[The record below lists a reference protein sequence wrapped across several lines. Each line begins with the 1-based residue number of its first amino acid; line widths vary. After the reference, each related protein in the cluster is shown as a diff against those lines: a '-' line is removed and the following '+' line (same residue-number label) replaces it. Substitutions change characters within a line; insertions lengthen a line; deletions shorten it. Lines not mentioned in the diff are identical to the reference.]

1 MKKSD
6 IYICGF
12 MYAFS
17 FFFLYLTQSF
27 PLGARHYPHFV
38 IGLLLILTSVRVGQ
52 MVRDYRREK
61 TSENDMSVLFDGFMP
76 KQFWTMFAAFI
87 LYFVM
92 MYLVGFYPASLVYL
106 LFCLKFFK
114 IRPLYILLVLAGM
127 VVLVFGT
134 FDLFLNVP
142 LPMGMLI
149 EDLL

>member
-38 IGLLLILTSVRVGQ
+38 IGLLLLLTTVRVGQ

-61 TSENDMSVLFDGFMP
+61 ASENDMPVLFDGFMP

-92 MYLVGFYPASLVYL
+92 MYLVGFYSASLVLPALLSEILQDPSALHSAGPRRYGGAGIRYL
-106 LFCLKFFK
+106 
-114 IRPLYILLVLAGM
+114 
-127 VVLVFGT
+127 
-134 FDLFLNVP
+134 
-142 LPMGMLI
+142 
-149 EDLL
+149 

>member
-52 MVRDYRREK
+52 MVRD
-61 TSENDMSVLFDGFMP
+61 
-76 KQFWTMFAAFI
+76 
-87 LYFVM
+87 
-92 MYLVGFYPASLVYL
+92 
-106 LFCLKFFK
+106 
-114 IRPLYILLVLAGM
+114 
-127 VVLVFGT
+127 
-134 FDLFLNVP
+134 
-142 LPMGMLI
+142 
-149 EDLL
+149 

>member
-61 TSENDMSVLFDGFMP
+61 TSENDMPVLFDGFMP

-106 LFCLKFFK
+106 LFCLKFG
-114 IRPLYILLVLAGM
+114 ICGSSCIS
-127 VVLVFGT
+127 
-134 FDLFLNVP
+134 
-142 LPMGMLI
+142 LPIPCPTKSLI
-149 EDLL
+149 TPKPSPSTVSWIACEMSCSL

>member
-38 IGLLLILTSVRVGQ
+38 IGLLLILTTVRVGQ

-61 TSENDMSVLFDGFMP
+61 TSENDMPRPRKAVWYFPAKISFERPRVLISILRTRFRISFSVCCIVRVRLR
-76 KQFWTMFAAFI
+76 
-87 LYFVM
+87 
-92 MYLVGFYPASLVYL
+92 
-106 LFCLKFFK
+106 C
-114 IRPLYILLVLAGM
+114 
-127 VVLVFGT
+127 
-134 FDLFLNVP
+134 
-142 LPMGMLI
+142 
-149 EDLL
+149 

>member
-1 MKKSD
+1 
-6 IYICGF
+6 
-12 MYAFS
+12 
-17 FFFLYLTQSF
+17 
-27 PLGARHYPHFV
+27 
-38 IGLLLILTSVRVGQ
+38 

-61 TSENDMSVLFDGFMP
+61 TSENDMPVLFDGFMP
-76 KQFWTMFAAFI
+76 KQFWTMFAVFI

>member
-38 IGLLLILTSVRVGQ
+38 IGLLLLLTTVRVGQ

-61 TSENDMSVLFDGFMP
+61 ASEEYSSHSAARSNERYCYLSQNDGQCRHWP
-76 KQFWTMFAAFI
+76 
-87 LYFVM
+87 
-92 MYLVGFYPASLVYL
+92 
-106 LFCLKFFK
+106 
-114 IRPLYILLVLAGM
+114 
-127 VVLVFGT
+127 
-134 FDLFLNVP
+134 
-142 LPMGMLI
+142 
-149 EDLL
+149 

>member
-38 IGLLLILTSVRVGQ
+38 IGLLLLLTTVRVGQ

-61 TSENDMSVLFDGFMP
+61 TSENDMP
-76 KQFWTMFAAFI
+76 
-87 LYFVM
+87 
-92 MYLVGFYPASLVYL
+92 
-106 LFCLKFFK
+106 
-114 IRPLYILLVLAGM
+114 RPRKAV
-127 VVLVFGT
+127 
-134 FDLFLNVP
+134 
-142 LPMGMLI
+142 
-149 EDLL
+149 

>member
-38 IGLLLILTSVRVGQ
+38 IGLLLLLTTVRVGQ

-61 TSENDMSVLFDGFMP
+61 TSENDMPVLFDGFMP
-76 KQFWTMFAAFI
+76 KPPLLRCCNRRYRLYGTRDAEEAA
-87 LYFVM
+87 
-92 MYLVGFYPASLVYL
+92 
-106 LFCLKFFK
+106 
-114 IRPLYILLVLAGM
+114 
-127 VVLVFGT
+127 
-134 FDLFLNVP
+134 
-142 LPMGMLI
+142 
-149 EDLL
+149 

>member
-38 IGLLLILTSVRVGQ
+38 PGLLLILTSVRVGQ

-61 TSENDMSVLFDGFMP
+61 TSENDMPVLFDGFMP
-76 KQFWTMFAAFI
+76 KQFWTMFAAVI
-87 LYFVM
+87 LYLVM